1 MLKLIAK
8 LAPLLTGLTKNE
20 DGTPKPVSG
29 EFQWLV
35 RLPMLLGVVLVLV
48 GVFAP
53 VAEDKRDEIYE
64 IGIALLVGGPVT
76 YGARKQLRKG
86 DLVKAPPPVVA
97 EPPSTPAPEPVAPPK
112 DDGAAA
118 KQIENL

>member
-1 MLKLIAK
+1 MIGLIGK

-29 EFQWLV
+29 DFNWLV
-35 RLPMLLGVVLVLV
+35 RLPLLLGVVLVLV

-53 VAEDKRDEIYE
+53 VDEDKKAELYE
-64 IGIALLVGGPVT
+64 IGVALLVGGPVA
-76 YGARKQLRKG
+76 YGARKQMKKG
-86 DLVKAPPPVVA
+86 DALKAPAVAAAPPPPAPAPVVA
-97 EPPSTPAPEPVAPPK
+97 PK
-112 DDGAAA
+112 TDDEAA